1 MGTTSRSNSLRE
13 ALSEAGEAREACW
26 FISSNS
32 RFLLVYLFLGDETRC
47 FLVAQKIEPLGVER
61 LPMRQIKHKMFG
73 NVSQVYGVHR
83 AVLKPV
89 LINSA

>member
-1 MGTTSRSNSLRE
+1 MTSISNSLRE
-13 ALSEAGEAREACW
+13 PLSEAGEAREACCY
-26 FISSNS
+26 IYSNS
-32 RFLLVYLFLGDETRC
+32 RILLVYLFLGDEIRC

-61 LPMRQIKHKMFG
+61 LPMRQIKHQMFG
-73 NVSQVYGVHR
+73 NVSQVYGVQR

>member
-1 MGTTSRSNSLRE
+1 MPSRSNSLRE
-13 ALSEAGEAREACW
+13 VQSEAGEAREACW

-47 FLVAQKIEPLGVER
+47 FLVAQKIKLLGVER
-61 LPMRQIKHKMFG
+61 SPMRQIKTQTQG

>member
-1 MGTTSRSNSLRE
+1 MTSRSESLRE
-13 ALSEAGEAREACW
+13 ALSEAGEAREACC
-26 FISSNS
+26 FIYSNS

-47 FLVAQKIEPLGVER
+47 FIVAQKIEPLGVER
-61 LPMRQIKHKMFG
+61 SPMRQIKPQTRG

>member
-1 MGTTSRSNSLRE
+1 ME
-13 ALSEAGEAREACW
+13 ALSEAGEAGEARW
-26 FISSNS
+26 FISSDS

-47 FLVAQKIEPLGVER
+47 FVVAQKIKLLGVER
-61 LPMRQIKHKMFG
+61 LPMRQIKPQTRG
-73 NVSQVYGVHR
+73 NVSQVYGVHW